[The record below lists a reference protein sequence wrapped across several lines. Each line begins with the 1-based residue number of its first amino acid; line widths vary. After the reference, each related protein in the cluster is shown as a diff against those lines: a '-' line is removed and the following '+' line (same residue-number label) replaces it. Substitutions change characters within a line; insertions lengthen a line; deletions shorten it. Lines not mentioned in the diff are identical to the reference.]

1 MRAAARGVG
10 RGSRIGWEDMA
21 ATGAGAEAMPDAAAV
36 PPFPVSAEANKPKKK
51 RKPRNKKKKSAEAG
65 PPASPE
71 SPATAPD
78 PVTLSEAKRR
88 SREVEQLY
96 TVARACL
103 QKHALDESLEHHN
116 NVVRAANQLV
126 EDFDPDNVLKDGT
139 DEMAALL
146 TSVRGTRARAMAEA
160 VTLLAHAE
168 RFETVPQL
176 CTQLLDASSNESER
190 TRWLFHRGRAHVKRW
205 EWQQQQRPR
214 EEPTWMSSSNSAQ
227 IQEANEPNS
236 LVRLALEDFNQAL
249 RSDPDNHEV
258 LQWRAW
264 VHWLMGQYE
273 TCAADCDRGLV
284 THPRNVP
291 LLRLRGDALVELR
304 LFRRA
309 LNDFDAI
316 VHLCTEAGD
325 ASRQGDL
332 QELIRRKHS
341 VAAQFLL
348 QADELTER
356 LLAQVDGKEGSD
368 SNASTA
374 QENQMGLFHGMLL
387 REGQFTGVI
396 HIGNGV
402 TSCILDDAHKEML
415 DSALTCMS
423 KHQFKEALAKVK
435 ELRELGNEMLRGPL
449 MCFDAELKMNA
460 VQLAMTSETPG
471 RLDDITPILDYAI
484 CIFRESAEAHYHRQA
499 LWILATVFIKRGK
512 LRTAVRVLDD
522 LIRTHPQYRHSYCQK
537 VELLKADGCS
547 IKEVA
552 DVVQRLEKLKFNMQ
566 GTSTSGGDALEAGE
580 PEPSEE
586 LETMQEDSDDDANSG
601 KSQAEAHLLLEN
613 AKRSLATMR
622 KDATS
627 GVTQRVREAIQSRI
641 QLIYP
646 EATSRPVLVSLAAA
660 VAYTH
665 AQRFRLAQDMIGKT
679 IKQNSSIAEIFVVR
693 AHVRYTEGSRCD
705 GESAGRC
712 WDACTADCDHALRLN
727 NECWPALWWKAQAL
741 AHISD
746 TAGKEDCARA
756 ALSAMQGLLEFQP
769 SFEEAPEF
777 KSDFAH
783 LNQKVMLAD
792 ALQCIEHHEYE
803 KSLVITSR
811 LLDVSPR
818 HTGALRCRATA
829 LGEML
834 KRTATRIEP
843 IFRDAMIAE
852 KQILSLTD
860 EQSVDHIDALARRTE
875 TSLEYMKRM
884 GMQIL
889 ADKDKVSSLFE
900 DLNKA
905 LQLDS
910 KHLKSRLLRAK
921 LYELLGKPEMATA
934 DCTQVLDGLTAQVKA
949 DGVRKLDSA
958 GSRQRLEALEIRARA
973 FMQMRRYREAMV
985 DYDTALQIC
994 SCSPPDRDLTMA
1006 SLKDQKEAAARALQA
1021 EVNAAEAEILEELA
1035 KDDAAEANAQAKR
1048 TRKKAKKLRQ
1058 QESDT
1063 TPAASVPSE
1072 PVQQHAGSEAVGASK
1087 SDAAAD
1093 AGAEVETEP
1102 VGLVE
1107 VAVESTHGSALAG
1120 NQKEQN
1126 KSRRKNG
1133 RNGRQ
1138 NKATQKH
1145 PAASEPSVVE
1155 VSAVGPPQ
1163 EQIHAAQ
1170 EQLAAL
1176 FSDLSEEETKA
1187 ALVKT
1192 GYNVEAACNNILA
1205 GAEGPSADPLVPG
1218 TLLEVA
1224 DEWEQV
1230 STARGSTKPKQDVDR
1245 CMGTL
1250 SKAGLK
1256 LRRAEL
1262 DEACWARLTE
1272 VPDSTLV
1279 ETARQYLHRQRM
1291 AKRGQGQPVQNK
1303 SAFVISVVHKL
1314 TQKETVAT
1322 TSNGHTSNRKIGKRA
1337 IDGSTSPTSRSPRSE
1352 DVEADIGTTAASE
1365 TTEPADIDM
1374 DAQPAAAQASHAGT
1388 PVQSQQ
1394 PAPSMDSLAGQ
1405 HQAEEGM
1412 DHKQQQGEHVEAEEE
1427 VAFGAAPLAPEDAD
1441 ADEAGGIVFGA
1452 AQSEEE
1458 DTLMF
1463 GAPAEAANKQQSS
1476 IPTAKAE
1483 STVESATS
1491 DADLALLDR
1500 HCRRLRQP
1508 GYPAGELE
1516 VRALAE
1522 MLNCASTVLYLP
1534 LWQLDSPRVHTFSV
1548 FSTADC
1554 VLSVSTGR
1562 IALYSRR
1569 SAAEEDGGDDG
1580 MLTPSESA
1588 ALKQLDAF
1596 LPTNISAAYRR
1607 AVLIQVRVRHT
1618 QLPACISP
1626 VTQNSGRS
1634 AASVLRLNYSAT

>member
-1 MRAAARGVG
+1 MAGVREEEAAREAEAAAALAEGL
-10 RGSRIGWEDMA
+10 
-21 ATGAGAEAMPDAAAV
+21 GAEGKKV
-36 PPFPVSAEANKPKKK
+36 KKK
-51 RKPRNKKKKSAEAG
+51 RKPRSKKKKSGE
-65 PPASPE
+65 
-71 SPATAPD
+71 ATAPPSGVGVGALSGSAGAATD

-88 SREVEQLY
+88 SHEVDQLY
-96 TVARACL
+96 TAARACL

-116 NVVRAANQLV
+116 NVVRAANQMV
-126 EDFDPDNVLKDGT
+126 EEFDPDSALKDGT

-146 TSVRGTRARAMAEA
+146 TGVRGTRARAMAET

-168 RFETVPQL
+168 RFETVPHL
-176 CTQLLDASSNESER
+176 CTQLLEASCSESEQ
-190 TRWLFHRGRAHVKRW
+190 TCWLFHRGRAHVKRW
-205 EWQQQQRPR
+205 ELQQQRRPR
-214 EEPTWMSSSNSAQ
+214 EEATWMGSSNSAQ
-227 IQEANEPNS
+227 LQEANESNS

-273 TCAADCDRGLV
+273 ICAADCDRGLV
-284 THPRNVP
+284 THPRNIP

-309 LNDFDAI
+309 LNDFDSI
-316 VHLCTEAGD
+316 VHLFTESGD
-325 ASRQGDL
+325 EGRQADL

-356 LLAQVDGKEGSD
+356 LLTQVDGKDGSD
-368 SNASTA
+368 SNSSTA

-460 VQLAMTSETPG
+460 VQLAMTTETQG

-552 DVVQRLEKLKFNMQ
+552 NVVQHLEKLKVNLQ
-566 GTSTSGGDALEAGE
+566 GASMSGDDASNGSAPE
-580 PEPSEE
+580 PEQGM
-586 LETMQEDSDDDANSG
+586 ETMQEDSDDDANSG
-601 KSQAEAHLLLEN
+601 KSQAEAHLLLQN

-646 EATSRPVLVSLAAA
+646 EAASRPVLVSLAAA

-665 AQRFRLAQDMIGKT
+665 AQRFRLAQEMIGKT

-693 AHVRYTEGSRCD
+693 AHVRYTEGSSCD
-705 GESAGRC
+705 GESAVRC
-712 WDACTADCDHALRLN
+712 WEACNEDCDHALRLN

-741 AHISD
+741 SHLSD
-746 TAGKEDCARA
+746 TDGKEACARD

-769 SFEEAPEF
+769 SFKEAPEF
-777 KSDFAH
+777 KSDFAN

-792 ALQCIEHHEYE
+792 ALQSIELYEYE

-818 HTGALRCRATA
+818 HTGALRSRATA

-834 KRTATRIEP
+834 KRKATRIEP
-843 IFRDAMIAE
+843 IFRDAMLAE
-852 KQILSLTD
+852 EQILSLTD
-860 EQSVDHIDALARRTE
+860 EQSADHIDALARRTE
-875 TSLEYMKRM
+875 TSLEYMTRI
-884 GMQIL
+884 GMQIG
-889 ADKDKVSSLFE
+889 ADNDQVSSLFT

-910 KHLKSRLLRAK
+910 KHRRSLLLRAK
-921 LYELLGKPEMATA
+921 LNELLRKPEMATA
-934 DCTQVLDGLTAQVKA
+934 DCTQVLDGLAVQVKV
-949 DGVRKLDSA
+949 DGVRKLDNTCN
-958 GSRQRLEALEIRARA
+958 RERLEALEIRARA
-973 FMQMRRYREAMV
+973 FMQVRRYREAMV
-985 DYDTALQIC
+985 DYDMALQIC
-994 SCSPPDRDLTMA
+994 SCSGRDATMA
-1006 SLKDQKEAAARALQA
+1006 SLKEQKEAASRALQA

-1035 KDDAAEANAQAKR
+1035 KDDAAEASAQAKR

-1058 QESDT
+1058 QESDKK
-1063 TPAASVPSE
+1063 PAAISNAAAE
-1072 PVQQHAGSEAVGASK
+1072 AGSS
-1087 SDAAAD
+1087 
-1093 AGAEVETEP
+1093 AEIAVETIE
-1102 VGLVE
+1102 LVE
-1107 VAVESTHGSALAG
+1107 VPDRPIAGSSQAG
-1120 NQKEQN
+1120 SQKERN
-1126 KSRRKNG
+1126 KGRRKNSK
-1133 RNGRQ
+1133 NGRQ
-1138 NKATQKH
+1138 NNKAGPSH
-1145 PAASEPSVVE
+1145 PAAPRPAVAE
-1155 VSAVGPPQ
+1155 VGPPQ
-1163 EQIHAAQ
+1163 ELIHAAQ

-1176 FSDLSEEETKA
+1176 FSDLSADETKA

-1205 GAEGPSADPLVPG
+1205 GAEGPSADLLVPG

-1230 STARGSTKPKQDVDR
+1230 STARSSTKPKQGLDR
-1245 CMGTL
+1245 CISTF

-1256 LRRAEL
+1256 LRRTEL
-1262 DEACWARLTE
+1262 DEACWARLAE
-1272 VPDSTLV
+1272 VSDSTLV

-1303 SAFVISVVHKL
+1303 SAFMISVVHKL
-1314 TQKETVAT
+1314 SQKATVPA
-1322 TSNGHTSNRKIGKRA
+1322 TSNGQTSPRKSGKRA
-1337 IDGSTSPTSRSPRSE
+1337 TSESPGESTSLTSRSPHS
-1352 DVEADIGTTAASE
+1352 DDAEADVRTTADLDTPELLDTDRNAP
-1365 TTEPADIDM
+1365 TV
-1374 DAQPAAAQASHAGT
+1374 AAHPPHGDTAM
-1388 PVQSQQ
+1388 QSQQ
-1394 PAPSMDSLAGQ
+1394 PASSTSPS
-1405 HQAEEGM
+1405 AEHDKADHAM
-1412 DHKQQQGEHVEAEEE
+1412 DHRQQQGDHVEPEED
-1427 VAFGAAPLAPEDAD
+1427 VAFGAAPVAD
-1441 ADEAGGIVFGA
+1441 DPGADEDGILFGA
-1452 AQSEEE
+1452 AQPE
-1458 DTLMF
+1458 DDDALMF
-1463 GAPAEAANKQQSS
+1463 GAPAEAAVEKQQSS
-1476 IPTAKAE
+1476 IPAAKAE
-1483 STVESATS
+1483 LTQGSGTS
-1491 DADLALLDR
+1491 DAELDPLEL

-1516 VRALAE
+1516 VRALAD
-1522 MLNCASTVLYLP
+1522 MLSCESIPGPLP
-1534 LWQLDSPRVHTFSV
+1534 IVAT
-1548 FSTADC
+1548 
-1554 VLSVSTGR
+1554 
-1562 IALYSRR
+1562 
-1569 SAAEEDGGDDG
+1569 
-1580 MLTPSESA
+1580 
-1588 ALKQLDAF
+1588 
-1596 LPTNISAAYRR
+1596 
-1607 AVLIQVRVRHT
+1607 
-1618 QLPACISP
+1618 
-1626 VTQNSGRS
+1626 
-1634 AASVLRLNYSAT
+1634 RLL